1 VRATVG
7 VWTYAS
13 VVYGVA
19 AIVLGVFAAAVDA
32 PLVGHGASDWLVMAS
47 LAAGPM
53 LVGHTGMNYALK
65 HFRATTVNVA
75 ALGEPVGATLIA
87 WLVPSIGETP
97 PVTAI
102 VGGAVVLTGIALALT
117 ETGQPQAAPAHAR

>member
-13 VVYGVA
+13 LVYGIA
-19 AIVLGVFAAAVDA
+19 AIALGAFAAGVRA
-32 PLVGHGASDWLVMAS
+32 PLLGHRPTDWAVMAS

-53 LVGHTGMNYALK
+53 LIGHTGMNYALK

-75 ALGEPVGATLIA
+75 ALGEPVGATIIA
-87 WLVPSIGETP
+87 WLVPAINETP
-97 PVTAI
+97 PASAI
-102 VGGAVVLTGIALALT
+102 VGGVVVLAGIVLAFSDK
-117 ETGQPQAAPAHAR
+117 GQAARAR